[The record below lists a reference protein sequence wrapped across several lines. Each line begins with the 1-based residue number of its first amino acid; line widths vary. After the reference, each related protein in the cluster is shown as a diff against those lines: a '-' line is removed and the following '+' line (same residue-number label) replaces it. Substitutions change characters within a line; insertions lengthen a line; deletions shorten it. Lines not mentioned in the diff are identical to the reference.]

1 MKTASLNANSSS
13 FQTGE
18 KAFQKID
25 NSAAVAR
32 TLTAAES
39 GTLFAVDMSTVD
51 NDVALTLPTA
61 SDAIAGCSYDFCFT
75 VNCDDDADF
84 SIYPAAIPL
93 KSGSLTSITTGA
105 DATDIYGYVVAGAA
119 NSTVDDVDGL
129 SKITVD
135 GSVSQAIE
143 GLRMTLICDGVNWHL
158 SGYVPVAI
166 GTVVLVESASA

>member
-1 MKTASLNANSSS
+1 MARSASLNSSS
-13 FQTGE
+13 GLFQTGE

-25 NSAAVAR
+25 NSAALSR

-39 GTLFAVDMSTVD
+39 GTLFAVDMSTVA
-51 NDVALTLPTA
+51 NNVTITLPTV

-84 SIYPAAIPL
+84 IL
-93 KSGSLTSITTGA
+93 TTGA

-129 SKITVD
+129 SKI
-135 GSVSQAIE
+135 
-143 GLRMTLICDGVNWHL
+143 L
-158 SGYVPVAI
+158 
-166 GTVVLVESASA
+166 

>member
-13 FQTGE
+13 YQTGE

-25 NSAAVAR
+25 NSAAVTR

-51 NDVALTLPTA
+51 NNVTLTLPTA
-61 SDAIAGCSYDFCFT
+61 SDAVAGCSYDFCFT

-84 SIYPAAIPL
+84 I
-93 KSGSLTSITTGA
+93 ITTGA
-105 DATDIYGYVVAGAA
+105 DATDIYGYIITGAA
-119 NSTVDDVDGL
+119 NSTVDDFDGL

-143 GLRMTLICDGVNWHL
+143 GLRMTLICDGTNWHL

>member
-1 MKTASLNANSSS
+1 MYNASLNKNSGSY
-13 FQTGE
+13 QTGE
-18 KAFQKID
+18 KAFQKLT
-25 NSAAVAR
+25 NEVAVAR

-51 NDVALTLPTA
+51 NNVTLTLPTA
-61 SDAIAGCSYDFCFT
+61 SDDVAGVSYDFCFT

-84 SIYPAAIPL
+84 I
-93 KSGSLTSITTGA
+93 ITTGA
-105 DATDIYGYVVAGAA
+105 NGTDIYGYIVAGAA

-129 SKITVD
+129 SKLTID

-143 GLRMTLICDGVNWHL
+143 GLRMTFICDGTNWHL

-166 GTVVLVESASA
+166 GTTVVVESASA

>member
-1 MKTASLNANSSS
+1 MLTNILNKNSGD
-13 FQTGE
+13 FETGE

-25 NSAAVAR
+25 NNDAVAR
-32 TLTAAES
+32 TLKASES

-51 NDVALTLPTA
+51 NNVTLTLPTA
-61 SDAIAGCSYDFCFT
+61 SDAVAGVNYDFCFT

-84 SIYPAAIPL
+84 IV
-93 KSGSLTSITTGA
+93 TTGA
-105 DATDIYGYVVAGAA
+105 NGTDIYGYIVAGAA

-129 SKITVD
+129 SKITID

-143 GLRMTLICDGVNWHL
+143 GLRMTFICDGVNWHL

-166 GTVVLVESASA
+166 GTVVVVESASA

>member
-1 MKTASLNANSSS
+1 MRSDRLNASSGS
-13 FQTGE
+13 HHTGE

-25 NSAAVAR
+25 NSSALSR

-51 NDVALTLPTA
+51 NNVTLTLPTVSA
-61 SDAIAGCSYDFCFT
+61 AIAGCSYDFCFT

-84 SIYPAAIPL
+84 I
-93 KSGSLTSITTGA
+93 ITTGA
-105 DATDIYGYVVAGAA
+105 DATDIYGYVVTGAA
-119 NSTVDDVDGL
+119 DSTVDDFNGL

-143 GLRMTLICDGVNWHL
+143 GLRMTFICDGTNWHL

-166 GTVVLVESASA
+166 GTVVLVESATA

>member
-1 MKTASLNANSSS
+1 MRSDRLNASSGS
-13 FQTGE
+13 HHTGE

-25 NSAAVAR
+25 NSSALSR

-51 NDVALTLPTA
+51 NNVTLTLPTV

-84 SIYPAAIPL
+84 I
-93 KSGSLTSITTGA
+93 ITTGA

-143 GLRMTLICDGVNWHL
+143 GLRMTFICDGTNWHL
-158 SGYVPVAI
+158 SGYIPVAI